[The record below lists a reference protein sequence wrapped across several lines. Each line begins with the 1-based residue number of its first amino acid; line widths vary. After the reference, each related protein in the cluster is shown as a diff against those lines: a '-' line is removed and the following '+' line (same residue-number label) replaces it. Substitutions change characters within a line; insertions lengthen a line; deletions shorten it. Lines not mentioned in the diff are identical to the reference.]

1 MKNSPRIF
9 GRDSLWI
16 LIKESPDIPHF
27 SSWSGASQFSRKD
40 MYYFSKWIFESS
52 LCLRIPTY
60 IFFRIAILNFQ
71 NNISMNITRRDYLW
85 ILRKVIRIE
94 LHYEP
99 SEEEEGFLYESTKGF
114 LYESPDGILYESPIV
129 ILWEF
134 PKMFLN
140 ELSAR
145 TSTNRSTI
153 FVFLKDWTRTKW
165 DTRKCSPKII
175 LNRILHKFSGIKWLY
190 ISYVLAF
197 IY

>member
-1 MKNSPRIF
+1 M
-9 GRDSLWI
+9 GV
-16 LIKESPDIPHF
+16 
-27 SSWSGASQFSRKD
+27 
-40 MYYFSKWIFESS
+40 YF
-52 LCLRIPTY
+52 
-60 IFFRIAILNFQ
+60 FFRIAILNFQ
-71 NNISMNITRRDYLW
+71 NNVSMNISRRYPLW
-85 ILRKVIRIE
+85 ILRKVIRIG
-94 LHYEP
+94 LHYQP
-99 SEEEEGFLYESTKGF
+99 SEEEEGLVCESAKGF
-114 LYESPDGILYESPIV
+114 LYESPDGILHESSERFLHYSSNRIPYEPPDGILYESPIV
-129 ILWEF
+129 IHWEF

-140 ELSAR
+140 KLSAR